1 MQKREDRRPNQHTPL
16 AYNINITQ
24 ADSSPYAFTMM
35 APHYYVFTGGGE
47 RVPWHVTHVLIDKAL
62 NYVPAQAFE
71 GLPNIEEVI
80 CHDGVEKVEPW
91 AFYKC
96 PSLRRV
102 IMPGVKVI
110 ERNVFDECEALTYI
124 ECGKLERIGQQA
136 FGRCKSLSSIYFPSV
151 KIVNNYAFTSCKNLV
166 NAKFG
171 KGLETI
177 VGGVFYNCTALERI
191 TLPLKASLII
201 IDNTFQLCPKLNS
214 VDLVEREILDEIID
228 ALLLEE
234 WKNDMNEE
242 IDSINQV
249 LPNASAGDV
258 VDVGGKAQ
266 AIREWITSV
275 LRKLIHYKVEHRRK
289 LNEATAIIQSALP
302 KDIILKNVLPF
313 LELPSYTFEGEE

>member
-1 MQKREDRRPNQHTPL
+1 
-16 AYNINITQ
+16 
-24 ADSSPYAFTMM
+24 MM
-35 APHYYVFTGGGE
+35 APHYYVFTGGE

-102 IMPGVKVI
+102 IMPGVKAI

-136 FGRCKSLSSIYFPSV
+136 FGRCKSLNSIDLPSV

-171 KGLETI
+171 KELETI

-214 VDLVEREILDEIID
+214 VDLVEGAILHEIID
-228 ALLLEE
+228 TLLLDN
-234 WKNDMNEE
+234 WKNDMKEE
-242 IDSINQV
+242 IDTINRI
-249 LPNASAGDV
+249 LPNTPAGNSGDDCGV
-258 VDVGGKAQ
+258 KAQ
-266 AIREWITSV
+266 AIRAWITTV
-275 LRKLIHYKVEHRRK
+275 LRKIIHYKGEHCRI
-289 LNEATAIIQSALP
+289 LNEAAATLQPALP
-302 KDIILKNVLPF
+302 IDILQKNILPF
-313 LELPSYTFEGEE
+313 LELPSHTFEGEE